1 MLYAILHQVY
11 RDQMG
16 SISSPLLRLLLE
28 TPTRGTATV
37 SSFDSFLCCDV
48 VVKMSGETILLPLYD
63 VILGR
68 QCFHLFFR
76 GLSTHMAS
84 FDDINQRVKGTLKR
98 LLLCLDSKIASLCYL
113 DGAARWLGFHL
124 CFVGDINYKQIRHKF
139 VATENNYLQQFND
152 KHTPV
157 AGWLVGGSGSSHITH
172 RHHFVGWFVS
182 FCFVLFVGRCWLIL
196 ILSLHTYSMYSF
208 KWPTTKQHPGSNIR
222 AE

>member
-1 MLYAILHQVY
+1 MNWVTLVLCNILIVPKNNPITPLISNLPRIFFSFHSVSLTCPGKWFILSLLRLIMGTTHAHTSDTWQYDIVGCSSSDLQQPPKRRNNISRCHTGIFHFKRFEEEKSCKRMLYAILHQVY

-76 GLSTHMAS
+76 G
-84 FDDINQRVKGTLKR
+84 
-98 LLLCLDSKIASLCYL
+98 
-113 DGAARWLGFHL
+113 
-124 CFVGDINYKQIRHKF
+124 
-139 VATENNYLQQFND
+139 
-152 KHTPV
+152 
-157 AGWLVGGSGSSHITH
+157 
-172 RHHFVGWFVS
+172 
-182 FCFVLFVGRCWLIL
+182 
-196 ILSLHTYSMYSF
+196 
-208 KWPTTKQHPGSNIR
+208 
-222 AE
+222 